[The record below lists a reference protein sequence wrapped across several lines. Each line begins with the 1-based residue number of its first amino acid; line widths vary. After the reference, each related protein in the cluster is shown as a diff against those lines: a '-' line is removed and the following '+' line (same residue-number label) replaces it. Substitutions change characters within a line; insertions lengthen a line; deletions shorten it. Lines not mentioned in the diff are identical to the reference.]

1 MCRALAIWR
10 KLIQGVIKR
19 DEAKASLH
27 KYIVYDFNTG
37 KAPPS
42 PQVRWALAAERRW
55 GRRHKIGLILPRRPC
70 SEQAAWATSG
80 SPAQQLRPA
89 ALRRRRSATG

>member
-10 KLIQGVIKR
+10 KPIRGVIKR
-19 DEAKASLH
+19 DKAKASLH

-42 PQVRWALAAERRW
+42 PQVRWAW
-55 GRRHKIGLILPRRPC
+55 
-70 SEQAAWATSG
+70 
-80 SPAQQLRPA
+80 QQNDGGGDA
-89 ALRRRRSATG
+89 IKSD